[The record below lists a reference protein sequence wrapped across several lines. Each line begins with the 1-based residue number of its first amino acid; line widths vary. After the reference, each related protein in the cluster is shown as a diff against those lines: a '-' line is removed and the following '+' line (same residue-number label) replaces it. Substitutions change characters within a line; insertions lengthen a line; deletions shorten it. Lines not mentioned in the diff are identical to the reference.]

1 MSGAALRRA
10 PATTPRLAISRPA
23 EPRVAPARRASAT
36 LLLVED
42 DPEVRALFGSFL
54 RHAGYLVVDV
64 ANGAEAL
71 VILRDRHAH
80 VDAVITDVVLSY
92 VDGPALVSAVRDTRP
107 DVPVLY
113 VSGFDVETEVAA
125 DDRPPTRHLRKPLTR
140 SALLTEVAALL
151 SPAGA
156 RPPRREVA
164 SEFD

>member
-10 PATTPRLAISRPA
+10 PATMPRLAITRPGGVGA
-23 EPRVAPARRASAT
+23 ALAPRASAT

-54 RHAGYLVVDV
+54 RHAGYTVVDV
-64 ANGAEAL
+64 PNGAEAL
-71 VILRDRHAH
+71 LVLRDRHAH
-80 VDAVITDVVLSY
+80 VDAVITDVVLPY
-92 VDGPALVSAVRDTRP
+92 VDGPALVSAVRGAHP
-107 DVPVLY
+107 DVPVLF
-113 VSGFDVETEVAA
+113 VSGYDVETELA
-125 DDRPPTRHLRKPLTR
+125 DDGRPPTRHLRKPLTR